1 MRRIGRAALIGFAAL
16 ICSTCDDATV
26 SSADNGAAID
36 SGASGEAAAPFAL
49 AAGPGGL
56 AGFLDCLHQEDV
68 TLVSAHRGGSAR
80 GYPENAIETF
90 ERTLSNGYALLEI
103 DVRATADGVL
113 VLLHDED
120 LNRGT
125 TCNGLVENTTWSA
138 LRNCR
143 LTDYRGGQTR
153 FTVPR
158 LDDVLTWSAGRTIL
172 QLDVKEL
179 SLMED
184 VVDAVRA
191 ARAVDRVILIAY
203 TPRAVERMAR
213 LDRRIMI
220 SASIDR
226 IGDLDRLQDAGVGV
240 SRLVAWTGNRTP
252 DPELFSELSRR
263 GVPVI
268 FGTLGGRDSIDRE
281 IEQSGDDGRY
291 REIAEM
297 GVDIIGSDRA
307 DRARRALE
315 REQDTAAGVAACR
328 GG

>member
-1 MRRIGRAALIGFAAL
+1 MRQTWRGALIGFAAL
-16 ICSTCDDATV
+16 ICSTCDDAAIST
-26 SSADNGAAID
+26 AGAEAP
-36 SGASGEAAAPFAL
+36 SGATAETAAAPFAL

-56 AGFLDCLHQEDV
+56 AGFLDCLHQEGV

-90 ERTLSNGYALLEI
+90 ERTLSSGHALLEI

-113 VLLHDED
+113 VLLHDEELD
-120 LNRGT
+120 RGT
-125 TCNGLVENTTWSA
+125 TCNGLVENTSWSELSA
-138 LRNCR
+138 CR

-158 LDDVLTWSAGRTIL
+158 LDEVLAWSAGRTIL

-179 SLMED
+179 SLMEN

-191 ARAVDRVILIAY
+191 AGAVDRVILIAY

-226 IGDLDRLQDAGVGV
+226 IGDLDQLQDAGVGV
-240 SRLVAWTGNRTP
+240 SRLVAWTGNRSP
-252 DPELFSELSRR
+252 DAALFSALSRR

-281 IEQSGDDGRY
+281 IEQTGDDGRY

-315 REQDTAAGVAACR
+315 RDQDTAAAVATCR